1 MDTVANAGALLR
13 IYRLKKNWSL
23 ETLCSEICTA
33 SYLSKIE
40 QGKVQ
45 PNQALLKDL
54 FSKMEVPWQTFP
66 MEEGKELCE
75 EIYELV
81 FSDDEQAI
89 QKCLKSGQLNHESAE
104 LGASFLDYL
113 VLTAYC
119 RREPETLPKQMR
131 PLLDARQSALMHLAE
146 GSTWE
151 AVRLYPCA
159 LTCLYAGAGAYAD
172 GKYTSALEYLG
183 RSYDL
188 AAQSGYARI
197 MMNCQVFISNCYS
210 DLGSM
215 DDMLRHCR
223 IADRL
228 ARSLGETEILRSLE
242 YNIAATRM
250 EKGDYSSS
258 YSYFSRIANPTVM
271 DLHKLAICCEML
283 EKRQEAFAAVNA
295 AEQAAEGL
303 EREMCALVR
312 YRLEHPEYLQDTAY
326 GKMLMDTFLSLKQQ
340 RSLGYARFH
349 LYWVEQWCC
358 ANRQYRMVYE
368 IVKDFL

>member
-1 MDTVANAGALLR
+1 MDTIVNAGALLR
-13 IYRLKKNWSL
+13 TYRLKKNWSL
-23 ETLCSEICTA
+23 ETLCSGICTA

-40 QGKVQ
+40 QGKTQ
-45 PNQALLKDL
+45 PNQALLLDL

-66 MEEGKELCE
+66 IEEGRELCE

-89 QKCLKSGQLNHESAE
+89 RQCLEGGQLDQEPAA
-104 LGASFLDYL
+104 LGESFLDYL

-131 PLLDARQSALMHLAE
+131 PLLDARQSTLMYLTE
-146 GSTWE
+146 GNARE

-159 LTCLYAGAGAYAD
+159 LTYLFAGAGAYAD

-183 RSYDL
+183 RGYDL

-223 IADRL
+223 IAERL

-250 EKGDYSSS
+250 EKGDYSSG
-258 YSYFSRIANPTVM
+258 YSYFSKISNPTVM

-283 EKRQEAFAAVNA
+283 DKHQEAFAALDA
-295 AEQAAEGL
+295 AVQAAEGL
-303 EREMCALVR
+303 EGEMCALVR
-312 YRLEHPEYLQDTAY
+312 YRLEHPGYLRDTTY
-326 GKMLMDTFLSLKQQ
+326 GKMLMDTFLVLKQE

-349 LYWVEQWCC
+349 LYWVEQWCS
-358 ANRQYRMVYE
+358 ANRQYRTAYE